1 MINFEPQC
9 WQQDEFEI
17 DTDPTRLDLDTAYD
31 FIAGRSY
38 WAKDMPRTTFARSV
52 KGAVCF
58 GVYHDEQ
65 MIGFAR
71 VITDGA
77 TIAYLGDVYIDEAWR
92 GRNLSKWLMRC
103 IDSHPDLQGMR
114 RWILVTSDA
123 HSLYEQFG
131 YSLLDN
137 PDRYMER
144 VIPNIYQKKQ
154 DS

>member
-17 DTDPTRLDLDTAYD
+17 DTDPARLDLDTAYD
-31 FIAGRSY
+31 FIARRSS
-38 WAKDMPRTTFARSV
+38 WAKDIPRTTFARSV

-58 GVYHDEQ
+58 GVYHEEQ

-144 VIPNIYQKKQ
+144 VIPNIYQKNQ

>member
-1 MINFEPQC
+1 MINYEPQC
-9 WQQDEFEI
+9 WRQDEFEI
-17 DTDPTRLDLDTAYD
+17 DTDPARLDLDTAYD
-31 FIAGRSY
+31 FIARRSY
-38 WAKDMPRTTFARSV
+38 WSKDMPRSTFARSV

-144 VIPNIYQKKQ
+144 VVPNIYQKNK